1 MKSHAR
7 GFVALMSVIIVSAI
21 LTTIIFT
28 LGASTFFARFDVL
41 DIENKRESLSL
52 AQACVNAAMLKIAR
66 DASYAALLGGDQ
78 VTIQGLKTCKIC
90 PGTNSPSG
98 QSTEPLY
105 ARALYNGAYTN
116 IEATIH
122 TVPGSFAISG
132 WRENAGGDS
141 SCTLP

>member
-41 DIENKRESLSL
+41 DIENKRESLFL
-52 AQACVNAAMLKIAR
+52 AEACVNAAMLKIAR
-66 DASYAALLGGDQ
+66 DVSYEPFASGEQ
-78 VTIQGLKTCKIC
+78 MTVEGLKTCKIC
-90 PGTNSPSG
+90 PGTNNPSR
-98 QSTEPLY
+98 QSTETIY

-116 IEATIH
+116 IEATIQ
-122 TVPGSFAISG
+122 TAQGTFAITG
-132 WRENAGGDS
+132 WHENAGGDS
-141 SCTLP
+141 TCTLH